1 MLEYLLDGGPLM
13 LPLLA
18 CSIAALAVIVDRVR
32 AFRAAEADTVHL
44 RARVTDCLDGGRVDD
59 AVALC
64 QKSRG
69 PVAAVLLAGL
79 DRYRKLLARGRAVI
93 EIETNVKETMEDYA
107 PHAMEPLEARLNLL
121 SMVGSV
127 APLLGMTGTVTGMI
141 NSFNTMAELGGLD
154 AGGVAAGIAEALITT
169 GAGLLIAV
177 PAIVAYNVFARKIDK
192 YVLEIEQTMK
202 ELIDFISLGRPQ
214 A

>member
-32 AFRAAEADTVHL
+32 AFRAAEADTVRL
-44 RARVTDCLDGGRVDD
+44 RAQVTDCLDNGRIDE

-64 QKSRG
+64 QASHG

-79 DRYRKLLARGRAVI
+79 DRYRRLLARGRAI
-93 EIETNVKETMEDYA
+93 LEIETNVKETMEDYA
-107 PHAMEPLEARLNLL
+107 PHAMEPLEARLSLL
-121 SMVGSV
+121 SMVGSI

-141 NSFNTMAELGGLD
+141 NSFNTMAEMGGLD

-177 PAIVAYNVFARKIDK
+177 PAIVAYNVFAKKIDR